1 MSEWLPY
8 LAAAEASPSSNP
20 LMATE
25 VIVAIVAGLS
35 AVMVA
40 LVGKLSFDMIKV
52 KRSSAAAHHFAQKT
66 ESSINH
72 RDTPMSDRIDA
83 VMTAVKGVA
92 ATQATQGT
100 TLKQVQETQVEQGR
114 DIRGLRKDD
123 GLMRG
128 EVREVRKDLS
138 EHLIQAEESMAV
150 VRRMAPIVN
159 RLNPD
164 K

>member
-1 MSEWLPY
+1 MPGWMIQVAVAIAPPL
-8 LAAAEASPSSNP
+8 NP
-20 LMATE
+20 WATTE
-25 VIVAIVAGLS
+25 VIVAVVAGFS

-83 VMTAVKGVA
+83 VMAAVEGVA
-92 ATQATQGT
+92 ETQASQGK
-100 TLKQVQETQVEQGR
+100 TLKQVQENQVEQGR

-128 EVREVRKDLS
+128 EVRDVRRDLS
-138 EHLIQAEESMAV
+138 EHLTQAEESMAV
-150 VRRMAPIVN
+150 VRRMAPIVD
-159 RLNPD
+159 RLNTE

>member
-1 MSEWLPY
+1 MPGLLL
-8 LAAAEASPSSNP
+8 LAEVPAASPVNP
-20 LMATE
+20 WATTE
-25 VIVAIVAGLS
+25 VIVAIVGVIG

-40 LVGKLSFDMIKV
+40 LVGKISFDMIKV

-83 VMTAVKGVA
+83 VMAAVKGVA
-92 ATQATQGT
+92 ATQMTQGE
-100 TLKQVQETQVEQGR
+100 TLKQVKDTQVEQGR

-128 EVREVRKDLS
+128 EVRDVRRDLS
-138 EHLIQAEESMAV
+138 EHLTQAEESMAV
-150 VRRMAPIVN
+150 VRRMAPIVD

>member
-1 MSEWLPY
+1 
-8 LAAAEASPSSNP
+8 
-20 LMATE
+20 MATE

-40 LVGKLSFDMIKV
+40 LVGKLSFDMVKV
-52 KRSSAAAHHFAQKT
+52 KRSSAATHTLAKKT

-72 RDTPMSDRIDA
+72 DPETITKRLAD
-83 VMTAVKGVA
+83 VKKTLAEFTTSLESHGELLGKIEVSQSA
-92 ATQATQGT
+92 QGE
-100 TLKQVQETQVEQGR
+100 TLNRMKDLQSEQGR

-128 EVREVRKDLS
+128 EVRDVRKDLS
-138 EHLIQAEESMAV
+138 EHLTQAEESMAV
-150 VRRMAPIVN
+150 VRRMAPIVD